1 MCGQFEARLYL
12 NFLKNV
18 LHLPDMP
25 DQMEYGDTA
34 KVAPTDGAP
43 IVIENPETGR
53 LEVIP
58 ARFGLIPHW
67 YSGSLKDWKASTFNA
82 RLDTVAEK
90 PVFKGAWKYRH
101 ALVPADCFHEWSGA
115 KIARHKNA
123 RQKWRITR
131 SDNQPLAFAG
141 LWDCANLLE
150 GEIWSFTLLTREAG
164 PEMSAIHDREPVVL
178 SPDQWD
184 NWLRRKPADLAEGSP
199 LKLTTEAIVT
209 PAQAA
214 LF

>member
-1 MCGQFEARLYL
+1 MCGQFEAALYL
-12 NFLKNV
+12 NFLKN
-18 LHLPDMP
+18 LIHLPDLP
-25 DQMEYGDTA
+25 DQVAFGHSSR
-34 KVAPTDGAP
+34 VAPTDGAP

-82 RLDTVAEK
+82 RLDTAMEK

-101 ALVPADCFHEWSGA
+101 ALVPAYCFYEWSGA
-115 KIARHKNA
+115 KSA

-131 SDNQPLAFAG
+131 DDNQPLAFAG
-141 LWDCANLLE
+141 LWDCANLPE
-150 GEIWSFTLLTREAG
+150 GEIWSFTLLTRQAG
-164 PEMSAIHDREPVVL
+164 PDMSAIHDREPVVL
-178 SPDQWD
+178 SPDQWEA
-184 NWLRRKPADLAEGSP
+184 WLRRRPVDLTESARLKVTAEQEPVPGG
-199 LKLTTEAIVT
+199 
-209 PAQAA
+209 

>member
-1 MCGQFEARLYL
+1 MCGQFEALLYL
-12 NFLKNV
+12 SFLKNT
-18 LHLPDMP
+18 LHLPDLP
-25 DQMEYGDTA
+25 DQVEYGHAA

-101 ALVPADCFHEWSGA
+101 ALVPADCFHEWSGT
-115 KIARHKNA
+115 KNA

-141 LWDCANLLE
+141 LWDCASLLE
-150 GEIWSFTLLTREAG
+150 GEIWSFTLLTRDAG
-164 PEMSAIHDREPVVL
+164 SDM
-178 SPDQWD
+178 
-184 NWLRRKPADLAEGSP
+184 
-199 LKLTTEAIVT
+199 
-209 PAQAA
+209 
-214 LF
+214 

>member
-1 MCGQFEARLYL
+1 MCGQFEARPYL
-12 NFLKNV
+12 NFLKNT
-18 LHLPDMP
+18 LHLPDLP
-25 DQMEYGDTA
+25 DQVEFGHTSR
-34 KVAPTDGAP
+34 VAPTDGAP
-43 IVIENPETGR
+43 IVIENPGTGR

-67 YSGSLKDWKASTFNA
+67 YSGALKDWKASTFNA
-82 RLDTVAEK
+82 RLDTAAEK

-115 KIARHKNA
+115 KNA

-131 SDNQPLAFAG
+131 GDNQPLAFAG

-150 GEIWSFTLLTREAG
+150 GEIRSFTLLTRDAG
-164 PEMSAIHDREPVVL
+164 ADMSAIHDREPVVL
-178 SPDQWD
+178 HPDQWEP
-184 NWLRRKPADLAEGSP
+184 WLRRKPVDLTESAP
-199 LKLTTEAIVT
+199 LKLTVEA
-209 PAQAA
+209 PAPVGISGE

>member
-12 NFLKNV
+12 NFLKNT
-18 LHLPDMP
+18 LHLPDLP
-25 DQMEYGDTA
+25 DQIEFGHTS

-67 YSGSLKDWKASTFNA
+67 YAGAIKDWKAATFNA
-82 RLDTVAEK
+82 RLDTAAVK
-90 PVFKGAWKYRH
+90 PVFKGAWTYRH
-101 ALVPADCFHEWSGA
+101 AIVPAEAFHEWSGP
-115 KIARHKNA
+115 KNA
-123 RQKWRITR
+123 RRKWQITR
-131 SDNQPLAFAG
+131 GDNQPLAFAG

-150 GEIWSFTLLTREAG
+150 GEIWSFTLLTRDAG
-164 PEMSAIHDREPVVL
+164 ADMSAIHDREPVVL
-178 SPDQWD
+178 PPDQWD
-184 NWLRRKPADLAEGSP
+184 NWLRRRPVNLTTNAP
-199 LKLTTEAIVT
+199 LKVM
-209 PAQAA
+209 PAPPIMEHAPVG

>member
-12 NFLKNV
+12 NFLKNI

-25 DQMEYGDTA
+25 DQMEYGVTA
-34 KVAPTDGAP
+34 KVAPTDRAP
-43 IVIENPETGR
+43 IIIENPETGL

-115 KIARHKNA
+115 KNA

-131 SDNQPLAFAG
+131 GDNQPLAFAG

-164 PEMSAIHDREPVVL
+164 PDMSVIHDREPVVL
-178 SPDQWD
+178 HPDQWE
-184 NWLRRKPADLAEGSP
+184 NWLRRKPVDLIKGSP
-199 LKLTTEAIVT
+199 LTMESSAPVGISGKL
-209 PAQAA
+209 
-214 LF
+214 F

>member
-18 LHLPDMP
+18 LHLPDLP
-25 DQMEYGDTA
+25 DQVEFGHTSR
-34 KVAPTDGAP
+34 VAPTDGAP
-43 IVIENPETGR
+43 IVIENPETRR

-82 RLDTVAEK
+82 RLDTAAEK
-90 PVFKGAWKYRH
+90 PVFKGAWKYRR
-101 ALVPADCFHEWSGA
+101 AVVPADCFYEWSGV
-115 KIARHKNA
+115 KNA

-131 SDNQPLAFAG
+131 GDNQSLAFAG

-150 GEIWSFTLLTREAG
+150 GEIWSFTLLTRDASAD
-164 PEMSAIHDREPVVL
+164 MSAIHDREPVVL
-178 SPDQWD
+178 HPDQWD
-184 NWLRRKPADLAEGSP
+184 SWLRRRPVD
-199 LKLTTEAIVT
+199 LTTHAPLTVMPVSPIAAHAPV
-209 PAQAA
+209 A

>member
-12 NFLKNV
+12 NFLKNT

-25 DQMEYGDTA
+25 DQMEYGATA

-82 RLDTVAEK
+82 RLDTVADK

-115 KIARHKNA
+115 KTA

-164 PEMSAIHDREPVVL
+164 PDMSVIHDREPVVL
-178 SPDQWD
+178 HPDQWES
-184 NWLRRKPADLAEGSP
+184 WLRRKPVDLAASVP
-199 LKLTTEAIVT
+199 FKLVAEAI
-209 PAQAA
+209 AA
-214 LF
+214 HVQTTLF

>member
-12 NFLKNV
+12 NFLKNT

-25 DQMEYGDTA
+25 DQMEYGATA

-82 RLDTVAEK
+82 RLDTVADK

-115 KIARHKNA
+115 KTA

-164 PEMSAIHDREPVVL
+164 PDMSVIHDREPVVL
-178 SPDQWD
+178 HPDQWES
-184 NWLRRKPADLAEGSP
+184 WLRRKPVDLAASVP
-199 LKLTTEAIVT
+199 LKRTTDS
-209 PAQAA
+209 PAPVGISGE